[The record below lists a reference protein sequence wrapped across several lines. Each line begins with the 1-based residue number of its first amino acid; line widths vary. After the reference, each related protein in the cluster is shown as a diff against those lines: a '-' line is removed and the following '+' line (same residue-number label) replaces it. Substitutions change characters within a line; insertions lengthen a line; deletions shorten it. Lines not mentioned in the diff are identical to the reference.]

1 MTFAFVPEY
10 IVAWHRA
17 LLLALRVDFF
27 RPGLREMN
35 DWRDFLAVMDPLK
48 ETNGGEFTKDDLAR
62 VVALMREQNKRGGNW
77 SLRFSKIMA
86 NPEPIRDLALEL
98 RAKKRQRPRPEI
110 VRGFRT
116 TGAITIATET
126 DPAAEAEARP
136 VSEEVSR
143 FMEQYN
149 ARKARNGK
157 ASE

>member
-1 MTFAFVPEY
+1 MTYALVPEY

-48 ETNGGEFTKDDLAR
+48 ETNGGDFTKDDLAR
-62 VVALMREQNKRGGNW
+62 VVALMREQNRKGGNW

-86 NPEPIRDLALEL
+86 NPEAFRDLALEL
-98 RAKKRQRPRPEI
+98 RAKKRERPRPT
-110 VRGFRT
+110 VRQTSRT
-116 TGAITIATET
+116 VAGVTIAVET
-126 DPAAEAEARP
+126 DPVAEADPRP

-149 ARKARNGK
+149 ARKKRNGK